1 MLDIQYDIP
10 NKEVRKWASICHLSA
25 FSGLILPLGNIW
37 VPLTIWLIKR
47 DEHFYINEQG
57 RQVLNFQLTM
67 TILGVLAGM
76 VIWLLKFIWIG
87 NLLLWI
93 PVVIFISQILLSI
106 VGAIRAWDGEKFRYP
121 FSFPFIGIVDSNSNE

>member
-10 NKEVRKWASICHLSA
+10 NKEVRKWAAICHLSA
-25 FSGLILPLGNIW
+25 FTGLILPLGNIW
-37 VPLTIWLIKR
+37 VPLIIWLIKR

-57 RQVLNFQLTM
+57 REVLNFQLTM
-67 TILGVLAGM
+67 TILGVLASM

-87 NLLLWI
+87 NLLFWV

-106 VGAIRAWDGEKFRYP
+106 VGAIREWDGEKFRYP
-121 FSFPFIGIVDSNSNE
+121 FSFPFIGIVDSNGNE